1 MTQIHWTSPVSA
13 DFGTAADWSGGKV
26 PGAGDDA
33 ILDAT
38 GSPFTVT
45 SNVDE
50 TVGSIR
56 TASNATLDIAGGDFT
71 ASAGTGAG
79 VNAGRIIVGPGAALS
94 FGGTLE
100 NTGSIELVTSIG
112 HNLQLNMAGPLINQA
127 GGVIDASGG
136 ASGVVT
142 TTQPITNDGVLES
155 TGAGTL
161 LEFDN
166 ATINGSGQ
174 IFAGAGASVRLGN
187 STVIG
192 GVLNTAAGGR
202 IDIATLEE
210 EAHASFT
217 GGGSFTNAGT
227 IALDGVG
234 ASLILDE
241 ASALTGGGTVQLN
254 GEIKG
259 TTRSVVL
266 TNVDNTMA
274 GAGLLGGGALTLINE
289 AAGVIDADNSVA
301 LTIDTGT
308 SIITNAGLIEAAG
321 AGGNGVIDSAVRNT
335 GTLAAAGGTLTVNGA
350 VTGAGS
356 ATING
361 GTLDF
366 TSKFNENVKFTGQGG
381 QLVLAD
387 SQAYTRKISG
397 FSLTGKTSLDLGDI
411 GFVSS
416 TEATFSGTTR
426 SGVLTVTDGT
436 HTAKINLVGDYLGS
450 TFTAA
455 GDGHGGTIVVDRPSA
470 GRPVADPAAATP
482 TALAPVHQFVT
493 AMAALGAGSAGAMHA
508 AADAWRAPASMLTA
522 PRMHMA

>member
-1 MTQIHWTSPVSA
+1 MTQIHWTSPVNA

-33 ILDAT
+33 LLDAA
-38 GSPFTVT
+38 GSAFTVT
-45 SNVDE
+45 SNLDE
-50 TVGSIR
+50 TVGSLQ
-56 TASNATLDIAGGDFT
+56 TAANATLDIAGGTFT
-71 ASAGTGAG
+71 AETGTGGG
-79 VNAGRIIVGPGAALS
+79 VNAGRIIVGSGAALS
-94 FGGTLE
+94 FGGAID

-112 HNLQLNMAGPLINQA
+112 HNLQLNIAGPLINQA
-127 GGVIDASGG
+127 GGVIEASGG
-136 ASGVVT
+136 ASGVVA

-161 LEFDN
+161 LEFDG
-166 ATINGSGQ
+166 ALITGSGQ

-234 ASLILDE
+234 VSLIFDE

-254 GEIKG
+254 GGEIKG

-289 AAGVIDADNSVA
+289 AAGVIDADNPAA

-308 SIITNAGLIEAAG
+308 KIITNAGLIEAAG
-321 AGGNGVIDSAVRNT
+321 AGSNGVIDSAVRNT
-335 GTLAAAGGTLTVNGA
+335 GTLAAAGGTLTVSGA
-350 VTGAGS
+350 VTGAGIQRERRVHRRERP
-356 ATING
+356 AR
-361 GTLDF
+361 
-366 TSKFNENVKFTGQGG
+366 TGRLPGLHPQD
-381 QLVLAD
+381 LRL
-387 SQAYTRKISG
+387 
-397 FSLTGKTSLDLGDI
+397 LT
-411 GFVSS
+411 
-416 TEATFSGTTR
+416 
-426 SGVLTVTDGT
+426 
-436 HTAKINLVGDYLGS
+436 
-450 TFTAA
+450 
-455 GDGHGGTIVVDRPSA
+455 DR
-470 GRPVADPAAATP
+470 
-482 TALAPVHQFVT
+482 
-493 AMAALGAGSAGAMHA
+493 
-508 AADAWRAPASMLTA
+508 
-522 PRMHMA
+522 